1 MKRVK
6 ENRDAFKGTG
16 HTEIFIFNF
25 NFNFS
30 FSFKIPK
37 KIAGSILRRHMYESK
52 K

>member
-25 NFNFS
+25 
-30 FSFKIPK
+30 SFKILNMRIDCTFNMLEGK
-37 KIAGSILRRHMYESK
+37 L
-52 K
+52 